1 MAFLAFARPAFAGEV
16 GAYGRRAT
24 PTMHGVRDYVEV
36 GGDALWTAT
45 DSFLRRASSKAQTR
59 QAGPAEEPDTDR
71 RIGLADRFYEL
82 KQRKS
87 AHQGANHSHE
97 RMLVHMTHNVS
108 T

>member
-1 MAFLAFARPAFAGEV
+1 MSEMPALLDAVGLLNVDEAARYLGIGKTNA
-16 GAYGRRAT
+16 RR
-24 PTMHGVRDYVEV
+24 GKL
-36 GGDALWTAT
+36 GL
-45 DSFLRRASSKAQTR
+45 LRNQH
-59 QAGPAEEPDTDR
+59 TDR